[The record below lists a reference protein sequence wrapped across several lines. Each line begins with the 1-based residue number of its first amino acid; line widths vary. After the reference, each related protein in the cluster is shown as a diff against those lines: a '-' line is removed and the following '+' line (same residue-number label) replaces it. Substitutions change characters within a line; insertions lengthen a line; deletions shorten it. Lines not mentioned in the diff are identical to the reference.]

1 MKKLVV
7 FLFVVVPGL
16 AFSQI
21 KPSIPKAEVALRAGK
36 LDEAKA
42 IIDATTGS
50 QEFMVDKKGQ
60 PSKNA
65 AKAWY
70 IKGVI
75 YMSLDTSKNE
85 KFNQLEPNAF
95 AVAKEGFDKA
105 KQLDGGKSAF
115 MMSDKNGFPMLYK
128 TVDTGF
134 ASAIFAKAIT
144 EYSDKK

>member
-7 FLFVVVPGL
+7 FLFVVVPAL

-42 IIDATTGS
+42 IIDATTGN

-70 IKGVI
+70 VKGMI
-75 YMSLDTSKNE
+75 YVGIDTAKAEKFKSLSADPFPQAKEAFQKAEELDTKKSESLVNSLMMGLPVPMAKDQVSKTY
-85 KFNQLEPNAF
+85 A
-95 AVAKEGFDKA
+95 
-105 KQLDGGKSAF
+105 
-115 MMSDKNGFPMLYK
+115 
-128 TVDTGF
+128 
-134 ASAIFAKAIT
+134 
-144 EYSDKK
+144 